1 METELEYGDANS
13 VPNPTDGI
21 GTRIAEVA
29 DRIGSRKAAA
39 KAAGVSVSTLNRWT
53 TGESVPVFAGVAR
66 LCMSAGVSLDWVA
79 YGQSMAKDVQHV
91 HIGLSEE
98 AERKADRLEQEV
110 AEQAMA
116 VNTMS
121 DYAFVPL
128 YDAQCS
134 AGAGAWNDHCRVL
147 THLSFTRY
155 SLRKQGL
162 TPEHLSAIR
171 VDGDSMEPVLHSGDT
186 VLIDHTRTTIEGEGI
201 YVIRLDDHLYAKRL
215 QRNFDGVAVISENS
229 AYDRITVPKERLV
242 ELEVIGRAVWAAG
255 WL

>member
-1 METELEYGDANS
+1 ME
-13 VPNPTDGI
+13 
-21 GTRIAEVA
+21 
-29 DRIGSRKAAA
+29 
-39 KAAGVSVSTLNRWT
+39 
-53 TGESVPVFAGVAR
+53 
-66 LCMSAGVSLDWVA
+66 
-79 YGQSMAKDVQHV
+79 
-91 HIGLSEE
+91 
-98 AERKADRLEQEV
+98 
-110 AEQAMA
+110 
-116 VNTMS
+116 

-147 THLSFTRY
+147 TNLSFTRY

-215 QRNFDGVAVISENS
+215 QRSFDGVEIISANKDYE
-229 AYDRITVPKERLV
+229 RITVPKERMV

>member
-1 METELEYGDANS
+1 ME
-13 VPNPTDGI
+13 
-21 GTRIAEVA
+21 
-29 DRIGSRKAAA
+29 
-39 KAAGVSVSTLNRWT
+39 
-53 TGESVPVFAGVAR
+53 
-66 LCMSAGVSLDWVA
+66 
-79 YGQSMAKDVQHV
+79 
-91 HIGLSEE
+91 
-98 AERKADRLEQEV
+98 
-110 AEQAMA
+110 
-116 VNTMS
+116 

-147 THLSFTRY
+147 TYLSFTRY

-171 VDGDSMEPVLHSGDT
+171 VDGDSMEPVLHNGDT
-186 VLIDHTRTTIEGEGI
+186 VLIDHTRTNIEGEGI

-215 QRNFDGVAVISENS
+215 QRSFDGVAVISENPS
-229 AYDRITVPKERLV
+229 YDRLTVPKERLV

>member
-1 METELEYGDANS
+1 MPYRDSDADKALS
-13 VPNPTDGI
+13 KEHPFLQ
-21 GTRIAEVA
+21 E
-29 DRIGSRKAAA
+29 RIGRFKERLRKV
-39 KAAGVSVSTLNRWT
+39 KYTQSLRGFSK
-53 TGESVPVFAGVAR
+53 
-66 LCMSAGVSLDWVA
+66 LC
-79 YGQSMAKDVQHV
+79 
-91 HIGLSEE
+91 GLSE
-98 AERKADRLEQEV
+98 ATLRSYLSGDTYPTLDRLMQIALAAKVSPTWLAFGEGEESSGDSEGQP
-110 AEQAMA
+110 AGPALMD
-116 VNTMS
+116 

-147 THLSFTRY
+147 TNLSFTRY

-171 VDGDSMEPVLHSGDT
+171 VDGDSMEPILHSGDT

-215 QRNFDGVAVISENS
+215 QRNFDGVSVISENP
-229 AYDRITVPKERLV
+229 AYREITVPKERLV